1 LAHRINLDHISPVT
15 AEFVIF
21 RNGKLGFGSAK
32 MREAIP
38 EFVVQNPTAFAAGT
52 DGFQS
57 CAETGKVLPRK
68 ALELP
73 TSRLPEPAA
82 NASRQHMITVVKE
95 TYARFDRS
103 SSTSAHIAA

>member
-57 CAETGKVLPRK
+57 PQRPGKCFPAKLSNFPRV
-68 ALELP
+68 A
-73 TSRLPEPAA
+73 SPEPAA